1 VADVWEGIAGAFL
14 IRYTFLRGGRDRTA
28 ETGLTGEKVW
38 IEGVVQIKEAL
49 WTVDAGSLDREI
61 LK

>member
-1 VADVWEGIAGAFL
+1 VADVWEGIADAFL
-14 IRYTFLRGGRDRTA
+14 IQYTSLRGGRDRIA
-28 ETGLTGEKVW
+28 EAGLTGEKGW
-38 IEGVVQIKEAL
+38 IEGVVSIKEAV